1 MGGLTEAV
9 AAEELAELRRRWPNA
24 RVAHQ
29 RIEVGDPFL
38 TGVHQELLS
47 DGRRAEVCYLMHR
60 GRPQEG
66 LLLHTKTI
74 YPTGAYR
81 LPTGG
86 IQPGEAAL
94 ATLAREIAEETGL
107 ELGDGPGQ
115 VQLQGFGGVL
125 SYELAHRGLGKVFA
139 FATYHFLVEMPAGG
153 VIVTQDEEEYIG
165 GWEWQPAGR
174 MAEVA
179 AELDAIGEQTPA
191 WADWGRFRALSHRFV
206 ATLFGAPGA
215 GSAANGATVYG
226 ATEVNGV

>member
-9 AAEELAELRRRWPNA
+9 EAEELAELRRRWPQA
-24 RVAHQ
+24 TVAH
-29 RIEVGDPFL
+29 RRLEVTDPFL
-38 TGVHQELLS
+38 TGEHQRLVS
-47 DGRRAEVCYLMHR
+47 DGRRAEICYLMHQ
-60 GRPQEG
+60 GDPGDG

-86 IQPGEAAL
+86 IQQGEAAL

-107 ELGDGPGQ
+107 QVGDDAAHVR
-115 VQLQGFGGVL
+115 VQAFAGVL
-125 SYELAHRGLGKVFA
+125 SYDLVHQRLGRVYP

-153 VIVTQDEEEYIG
+153 VIAPQDEDEYIG
-165 GWEWQPAGR
+165 GWQWRPAGE

-179 AELDAIGEQTPA
+179 AHLEGIGRQAPA

-206 ATLFGAPGA
+206 TAALAAFG
-215 GSAANGATVYG
+215 V
-226 ATEVNGV
+226 